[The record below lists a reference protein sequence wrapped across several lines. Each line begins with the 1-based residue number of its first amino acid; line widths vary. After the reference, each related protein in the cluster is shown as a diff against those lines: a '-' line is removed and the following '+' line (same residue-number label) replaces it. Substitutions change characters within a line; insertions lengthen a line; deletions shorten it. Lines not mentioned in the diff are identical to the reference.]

1 MGTRDPRIDQYIDR
15 SLPFAQPI
23 LRHLREV
30 VHAACPTVEETM
42 KWSFPHFMYRGMLA
56 SMASFKQ
63 HCAFGLW
70 KGSLVLEQ
78 GGDRARDAMGHFG
91 RITSVDD
98 LPADELLTSYIHK
111 AMKLNEEGIK
121 TPKSRKTGS
130 DTPEL
135 AVPEALMDALRAND
149 AALAAFQAFSPSHKR
164 EYAEWIADAK
174 SDATRQRRIG
184 QAVEWIAE
192 GKSRN
197 WKYERKS

>member
-1 MGTRDPRIDQYIDR
+1 MGTRDPRIDQYIDK
-15 SLPFAQPI
+15 SAPFAHAI

-30 VHAACPTVEETM
+30 VHTACPTVEETM
-42 KWSFPHFMYRGMLA
+42 KWSFPHFMYQGMLC

-70 KGSLVLEQ
+70 KGSLILEQ

-98 LPADELLTSYIHK
+98 LPSDEILTSYIHT
-111 AMKLNEEGIK
+111 AMKLNEEGVQP
-121 TPKSRKTGS
+121 PKARKTGS
-130 DTPEL
+130 KPEL
-135 AVPEALMDALRAND
+135 AVPEALMEALRGNE
-149 AALAAFQAFSPSHKR
+149 AALAAFEKFSPSNKR
-164 EYAEWIADAK
+164 EYADWIADAK
-174 SDATRQRRIG
+174 SDATRQRRLE

-197 WKYERKS
+197 WKYERR